1 MKGGYVN
8 INCTGLDLTKGS
20 TEQSITGIYNK
31 VYKSMKTDKPMF
43 AYNCIWGNLGV
54 LTPIQVF
61 ALQTASDTITVTA
74 STLQVVVKNDDTIT
88 IVNMVGNE

>member
-8 INCTGLDLTKGS
+8 INCKGLDLTKGS
-20 TEQSITGIYNK
+20 TEQTITGIYNN
-31 VYKSMKTDKPMF
+31 VSESMKTNKPIV
-43 AYNCIWGNLGV
+43 AYNCTWGNVGV
-54 LTPIQVF
+54 LSPIQVF

-74 STLQVVVKNDDTIT
+74 STLQVVIKNDDTIT

>member
-20 TEQSITGIYNK
+20 TEQTITGIYNK
-31 VYKSMKTDKPMF
+31 VFESMKTNKPIF
-43 AYNCIWGNLGV
+43 AYNCIWGNVGV
-54 LTPIQVF
+54 LSPIQVF